1 VGRKDQEGHQALM
14 SERQVTGYI
23 FALPLT
29 CYLVGK
35 SQQGMMG
42 LETIMK
48 SQTSNWQKDVFQ

>member
-1 VGRKDQEGHQALM
+1 M

-23 FALPLT
+23 FTFPLT

-42 LETIMK
+42 LEAIIK
-48 SQTSNWQKDVFQ
+48 SQMSN

>member
-1 VGRKDQEGHQALM
+1 M